1 MSSLGFDQKT
11 IDAFGLEN
19 VLNWHDLQD
28 LKESELKQDLLLND
42 DQCRA
47 FLEAINQRKIESSS
61 PRPPQPVS
69 INEQPQQAN
78 PGLAELSTLP
88 LNILKEIGAY
98 LSTEEAGR
106 LSVTSRTINTK
117 MSDYVVERLIGTI
130 EKSAK
135 ELEDNKNAL
144 EIETKVERISTL
156 MTGLPTSKQLDAF
169 RSIERRNIS
178 SRSAKNLLRK
188 IIASC
193 PGTQLHGA
201 IFEYHIRFISIT
213 IDDVRFFLAQLS
225 RVPEEEQINI
235 LKTIFRRSYDPE
247 VFDSLCEFVKLFTKY
262 ILEKGYM
269 DKIDPYAF
277 NGIVDAF
284 RSNMRRA
291 EKDYFSFQMTG
302 AQQDDLCEAI
312 YQRLL
317 KERHP
322 GASATFGLLT
332 GHETVDELNKII
344 GLCVDSAGRFNKKQM
359 LPRGDRV
366 QIEKYSL
373 SLAKNRGEAH
383 RAFEELVQFC
393 LSEAKKKRPEV
404 LMNGK
409 TTLHHFCIGGSIAAR
424 TWARSFAADLRNN
437 NPEIYADLVRGLS
450 SLSIADRS
458 DALDFLKQNRS

>member
-130 EKSAK
+130 EKSIE
-135 ELEDNKNAL
+135 ELKGKNPRDT
-144 EIETKVERISTL
+144 EIQAERIITL
-156 MTGLPTSKQLDAF
+156 IRALPSSKQLDAF
-169 RSIERRNIS
+169 PLLGGHINSDSS
-178 SRSAKNLLRK
+178 SRDLLK
-188 IIASC
+188 QIIASC
-193 PGTQLHGA
+193 PSKQLKKA
-201 IFEYHIRFISIT
+201 IYTYLDRFREIT
-213 IDDVRFFLAQLS
+213 VDDVRLFLAQLS
-225 RVPEEEQINI
+225 RSPEEQQIDI
-235 LKTIFRRSYDPE
+235 LDWIFRHEYDP
-247 VFDSLCEFVKLFTKY
+247 DGRDLLSEFAKLFIEY
-262 ILEKGYM
+262 VLEKGYI
-269 DKIDPYAF
+269 DKIDSYAF
-277 NGIVDAF
+277 NGIVYAF
-284 RSNMRRA
+284 QSNMHHAGR
-291 EKDYFSFQMTG
+291 DYFSFEMSGT
-302 AQQDDLCEAI
+302 QQDDLCEAI

-322 GASATFGLLT
+322 VASATFGLLM
-332 GHETVDELNKII
+332 GRETVDELTKII
-344 GLCVDSAGRFNKKQM
+344 ENYARTFKESNKFK
-359 LPRGDRV
+359 LLNRDYHEL
-366 QIEKYSL
+366 EKCSISL
-373 SLAKNRGEAH
+373 VKNRDEAH
-383 RAFEELVQFC
+383 RAFEELVHFC
-393 LSEAKKKRPEV
+393 LREAKKKRPEV

-437 NPEIYADLVRGLS
+437 NPEIYANLVRGLS